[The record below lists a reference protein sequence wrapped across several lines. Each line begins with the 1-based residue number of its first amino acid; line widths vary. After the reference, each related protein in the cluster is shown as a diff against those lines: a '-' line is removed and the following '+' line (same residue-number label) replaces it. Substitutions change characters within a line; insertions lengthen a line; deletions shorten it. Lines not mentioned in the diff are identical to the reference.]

1 MDEFLKMS
9 KIQKNENM
17 GELGTH
23 SNGDTELQASMAAF
37 FFFFLFPHFLLLLL
51 LLLPLFLLLL
61 FLLSRALTTLIMTTV
76 RRGAPHPFLV
86 LLLC

>member
-1 MDEFLKMS
+1 
-9 KIQKNENM
+9 M
-17 GELGTH
+17 GELGIH

-37 FFFFLFPHFLLLLL
+37 FFPPPIFFFFPFFFFCCSYCHG
-51 LLLPLFLLLL
+51 
-61 FLLSRALTTLIMTTV
+61 ALATLIMTTV

>member
-1 MDEFLKMS
+1 MK
-9 KIQKNENM
+9 KKKTENM

-37 FFFFLFPHFLLLLL
+37 FCFFLFPHFLLL